1 MRKIISATANWKLLD
16 NISLASA
23 GTFQSLVDGEPIKV
37 AKAALIDTEDKDGDL
52 KHASAIKTFDG
63 RYFVSI
69 GTAIHD
75 QISDLVDAIND
86 FYEED
91 AEVKYD
97 EESAYVIHIE
107 SRKTKSGRDFLV
119 LVVDE

>member
-1 MRKIISATANWKLLD
+1 MRKIISSTPNWKFTD

-23 GTFQSLVDGEPIKV
+23 ATFQNLAESGESIKV

-52 KHASAIKTFDG
+52 KHAAAIKTFDG

-75 QISDLVDAIND
+75 QVSDIVDAITGI
-86 FYEED
+86 D
-91 AEVKYD
+91 ADGGYNEGC
-97 EESAYVIHIE
+97 AFAIHVE
-107 SRKTKSGRDFLV
+107 SRKSKSGRDFLV
-119 LVVDE
+119 LSVDE